1 MKYQNVALIHKDFVA
16 ISQQQHLQVL
26 ELIKPTL
33 IIESGLI
40 SLIYPMFFQAVITSH
55 NTTISEMADT
65 AR

>member
-26 ELIKPTL
+26 ELIKTNTNNR
-33 IIESGLI
+33 EWFDFFNI
-40 SLIYPMFFQAVITSH
+40 SNVFQAVITSH

>member
-1 MKYQNVALIHKDFVA
+1 MIYQNVVLIHKDFVA

-26 ELIKPTL
+26 ELIKTNTNNR
-33 IIESGLI
+33 EWFDFFNI
-40 SLIYPMFFQAVITSH
+40 SNIFQAVITSH